1 MMTPGRITAPRL
13 ALAFALVAA
22 LCGLQMSQVVAATI
36 GSLASEINALFEL
49 QKAGGLSAA
58 EFSAAKKLLLR
69 SEDMKLNAEHVAVE
83 SEEGPVASHR
93 PQPEG
98 APLPPPSEPK
108 QERRKLQQ
116 PGGTP
121 LPPPSGTCP
130 DVRGVQQ
137 GLDATDARVDALEVY
152 TDVSA
157 APRGLIGL
165 WSGAYDTVPQG
176 WALCDGTNGTPDL
189 RDKFVVGAGSKYELG
204 SSADLG
210 SLTSDLVVTQLSPA
224 EALEHDALYQRRVGP
239 TDDRDYGQRDPNL
252 PYRYSRIGMQPNS
265 WLCKEGCR
273 TDGGQ
278 GCFPYDDST
287 GTCSPGRI
295 TGTGSF
301 YNNLY
306 DLGGSDPVPA
316 HYALAYIMR
325 LDATCCV
332 CYCDDARP
340 TQPVP
345 VVVPYGT
352 AQDVACRTRC
362 AEASACGHAGGH
374 FADAFS
380 SACV

>member
-93 PQPEG
+93 LQPDG
-98 APLPPPSEPK
+98 APLPPPSEPEH
-108 QERRKLQQ
+108 ERRKLQQ

-165 WSGAYDTVPQG
+165 WSGAADTVPQG

-204 SSADLG
+204 SSTDVGETIGDVIVRQLRG
-210 SLTSDLVVTQLSPA
+210 SEAANHQINRRDGSYYTLATQSSTACQLCQCSDGHS
-224 EALEHDALYQRRVGP
+224 QRHC
-239 TDDRDYGQRDPNL
+239 NN
-252 PYRYSRIGMQPNS
+252 PNS
-265 WLCKEGCR
+265 PYNAFT
-273 TDGGQ
+273 TD
-278 GCFPYDDST
+278 CST
-287 GTCSPGRI
+287 SILDFGE
-295 TGTGSF
+295 
-301 YNNLY
+301 
-306 DLGGSDPVPA
+306 PVPA

-352 AQDVACRTRC
+352 AHDVACRTRC

-380 SACV
+380 SACM